1 MSKIKN
7 LGLRR
12 QIDQMRSTVQDHIGK
27 EFGLVHLTGLGTGDS
42 DPDGDLVFHQIG
54 QIIIRAISSCGFDG
68 HVPSGISPFHPI
80 IDEKQ
85 IDLVSFGMGDFTE
98 LKTSCRAI
106 HSIFA

>member
-1 MSKIKN
+1 
-7 LGLRR
+7 
-12 QIDQMRSTVQDHIGK
+12 MRSAVQDHIGK

-42 DPDGDLVFHQIG
+42 DPDGDLIFHQIG
-54 QIIIRAISSCGFDG
+54 KIIIRTIPGYGFDG
-68 HVPSGISPFHPI
+68 HVPAGIGPFYPI

-85 IDLVSFGMGDFTE
+85 IDLVTFGMGDLTE